1 MVALSLA
8 SVTTQGHTCTALAVR
23 LDGVNQEQAQL
34 FEDFQLAQQAEDDA
48 TNEVHEIQQLS
59 ELHLATDSMTN
70 DEAEA
75 QGSGFNPEQVA
86 QAAGLVLNNPVE
98 VDDPIVPK
106 IIETGEEIMKETEKE
121 KINEAVALVTNNEVG
136 QPKVDE
142 NVENVIS
149 D

>member
-23 LDGVNQEQAQL
+23 LDGVNQEQAKL
-34 FEDFQLAQQAEDDA
+34 FEDFQLAQQAEDA

-75 QGSGFNPEQVA
+75 QGSGFNPE
-86 QAAGLVLNNPVE
+86 
-98 VDDPIVPK
+98 
-106 IIETGEEIMKETEKE
+106 
-121 KINEAVALVTNNEVG
+121 
-136 QPKVDE
+136 
-142 NVENVIS
+142 
-149 D
+149 